1 MEDKKELIKVG
12 EYNSKFN
19 EILGLDI
26 NSLNIYRSKGLPSH
40 MVKRRHFKCLK
51 YIDYIP
57 EIILEPDYIGINPNE
72 RGTSIELIKQYEDNV
87 MIGIKL
93 DTEDEYLY
101 VSTMHDVQESK
112 ILRRLHSGR
121 IKEFFIDNE
130 KKQ

>member
-1 MEDKKELIKVG
+1 
-12 EYNSKFN
+12 
-19 EILGLDI
+19 
-26 NSLNIYRSKGLPSH
+26 
-40 MVKRRHFKCLK
+40 
-51 YIDYIP
+51 
-57 EIILEPDYIGINPNE
+57 
-72 RGTSIELIKQYEDNV
+72 

-130 KKQ
+130 KKTIVYYK